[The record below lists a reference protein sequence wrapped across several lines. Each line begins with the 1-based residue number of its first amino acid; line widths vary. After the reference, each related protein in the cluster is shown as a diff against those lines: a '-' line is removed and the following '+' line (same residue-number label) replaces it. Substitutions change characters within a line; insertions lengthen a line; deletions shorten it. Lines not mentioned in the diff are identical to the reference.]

1 MQIKVKPMFQGLQPN
16 LLSSADADQ
25 GLAVPD
31 GFQGQQS
38 SPGTLFFMP
47 VVQLLPWF
55 SILGRQTLEE
65 DSAIHDT
72 LPQGRHVDHNNNLNW
87 SEKGVDV
94 SMSYKYNGYLHI
106 DS

>member
-1 MQIKVKPMFQGLQPN
+1 MFQGLQPN

-55 SILGRQTLEE
+55 SILGRQTLEA

-72 LPQGRHVDHNNNLNW
+72 LKEYRKRGSGSGRAVYDDPRVAVEPLVL
-87 SEKGVDV
+87 SESAALAQAETK
-94 SMSYKYNGYLHI
+94 
-106 DS
+106 